1 MCQAVSVW
9 ARLYDFPPE
18 AEGASGRQRRETLRY
33 GAAKAERLGKGS
45 FYTRLLPDGTDLD
58 HPDILE
64 VTVDFQVFSGGP

>member
-1 MCQAVSVW
+1 
-9 ARLYDFPPE
+9 
-18 AEGASGRQRRETLRY
+18 LRY

-64 VTVDFQVFSGGP
+64 VTVYFQVFSGGRL